1 MAAPTETRSSDG
13 ASGEAFGLPSQ
24 KVLTRLKISREV
36 AWYLVTRGYS
46 FPEHPPL
53 LKTPEGSRD
62 KGAVFDPEAVDRVIA
77 SFKVLRH
84 TKGRWAGQPLLPDPW
99 QIAYFLAPVFGWV
112 KWSED
117 ADKYVRVVRT
127 AYMDVPRKN
136 GKSTLSG
143 GIAVYLT
150 GADGE
155 PGAEV
160 VAAASTKD
168 QAGFVFAPIKNLVD
182 KSPGLKGRFLSRTG
196 KILHPK
202 SGSYFQVISS
212 AADAQHGANLHG
224 AIIDELHIHKKPD
237 LVETL
242 ETGTG
247 SRDQPLVVMITT
259 ADDGKPNT
267 IYARKRKYAEQ
278 LARGVFHDASFFG
291 VVFAIPDGADATRP
305 LNWAKANPGYPISP
319 THSYLESASK
329 KAKNSPAELASFK
342 RLHTGQRTKQT
353 TAYIDLKAWDRNKG
367 AVLNEGDLDGRSA
380 YGGLDL
386 GSVSDLTALCWLF
399 PFTDGRVGY
408 DAIWR
413 FWAPEDSLDDLN
425 KRTADAASLWVK
437 DGWLNLTPGNVTD
450 YEYIRQQILADM
462 ESFEV
467 ESVGFDK
474 WNATQLANTLLDD
487 GVPLVETRQG
497 YRTMSPA
504 MKEAQRL
511 ILLGKRGDAR
521 LHHGGNPVMRWMTDN
536 LTVAMDPAG
545 NVKPDK
551 GNAADK
557 IDGWS
562 ALANAVSEAIAD
574 EDANFSGSNDDNIT
588 SLFA

>member
-1 MAAPTETRSSDG
+1 MAAPTETRSEQ
-13 ASGEAFGLPSQ
+13 EAPDFELPPQ
-24 KVLTRLKISREV
+24 RTLTRLKISKEV
-36 AWYLVTRGYS
+36 AWYMLSRGYAL
-46 FPEHPPL
+46 PENPPH
-53 LKTPEGSRD
+53 LKTPEGSRE
-62 KGAVFDPEAVDRVIA
+62 KGALFDPEAVDAVIGA
-77 SFKVLRH
+77 FSVLRH
-84 TKGRWAGQPLLPDPW
+84 TKGRWAGQPLIPDPW

-112 KWSED
+112 KWSSD
-117 ADKYVRVVRT
+117 ANKYVRVVRT

-168 QAGFVFAPIKNLVD
+168 QAGFVFAPIKNLVE
-182 KSPGLKGRFLSRTG
+182 KSPALKGRFIPRTG

-202 SGSYFQVISS
+202 SNSYFQVISS

-224 AIIDELHIHKKPD
+224 AIIDELHIHKTPD

-278 LARGVFHDASFFG
+278 LARGLFQDASFYG
-291 VVFAIPDGADATRP
+291 VVFAIPDGADP
-305 LNWAKANPGYPISP
+305 LKPANWAKANPGYPISP
-319 THSYLESASK
+319 THSYLESAAK
-329 KAKNSPAELASFK
+329 KAKNSPAELAAFK

-367 AVLNEGDLDGRSA
+367 TVLNEDDLQGRTA

-386 GSVSDLTALCWLF
+386 GSVSDITALCWLF
-399 PFTDGRVGY
+399 PYTDGRVGY

-413 FWAPEDSLDDLN
+413 FWAPEDTLDQLD
-425 KRTADAASLWVK
+425 KRTAGGASTWVR
-437 DGWLNLTPGNVTD
+437 DGWLTLTPGNVTD
-450 YEYIRQQILADM
+450 YDFIQQQVLADM
-462 ESFEV
+462 DAFDV
-467 ESVGFDK
+467 ETVGFDK
-474 WNATQLANTLLDD
+474 WNATQLANTLLDE

-504 MKEAQRL
+504 MKEIQRL
-511 ILLGKRGDAR
+511 VLMGKRTDVR

-536 LTVAMDPAG
+536 LAVAMDPAG

-551 GNAADK
+551 ANASDK

-562 ALANAVSEAIAD
+562 ALANAMFEATAD
-574 EDANFSGSNDDNIT
+574 EDVNFDGAPAAGT

>member
-1 MAAPTETRSSDG
+1 MAAPTETRSEQ
-13 ASGEAFGLPSQ
+13 EAPDFELPPQ
-24 KVLTRLKISREV
+24 RTLTRLKISKEV
-36 AWYLVTRGYS
+36 AWYMLSRGYEL
-46 FPEHPPL
+46 PENPPH
-53 LKTPEGSRD
+53 LKTPEGSRE
-62 KGAVFDPEAVDRVIA
+62 KGALFDPEAVDAVIGA
-77 SFKVLRH
+77 FSVLRH
-84 TKGRWAGQPLLPDPW
+84 TKGRWAGQPLIPDPW

-112 KWSED
+112 KWSSD
-117 ADKYVRVVRT
+117 ANKYVRVVRT

-168 QAGFVFAPIKNLVD
+168 QAGFVFAPIKTLVE
-182 KSPGLKGRFLSRTG
+182 KSPALKGRFIPRTG

-202 SGSYFQVISS
+202 SGSYMQVISS

-224 AIIDELHIHKKPD
+224 AIIDELHIHKTPD

-278 LARGVFHDASFFG
+278 LARGLFQDASFYG
-291 VVFAIPDGADATRP
+291 VVFAIPDGADP
-305 LNWAKANPGYPISP
+305 LKPANWAKANPGYPISP
-319 THSYLESASK
+319 THSYLESAAK
-329 KAKNSPAELASFK
+329 RAKNSPAELASFK

-367 AVLNEGDLDGRSA
+367 TVLNEDDLQGRTA

-386 GSVSDLTALCWLF
+386 GSVSDITALCWLF
-399 PFTDGRVGY
+399 PYTDGRVGY

-413 FWAPEDSLDDLN
+413 FWAPEDTLDQLD
-425 KRTADAASLWVK
+425 KRTAGGASTWVR
-437 DGWLNLTPGNVTD
+437 DGWLTLTPGNVTD
-450 YEYIRQQILADM
+450 YDFIQQQVLADM
-462 ESFEV
+462 DAFDV
-467 ESVGFDK
+467 ETVGFDK
-474 WNATQLANTLLDD
+474 WNATQLANTLLDE

-504 MKEAQRL
+504 MKEIQRL
-511 ILLGKRGDAR
+511 VLMGKRTDVR

-536 LTVAMDPAG
+536 LAVAMDPAG

-551 GNAADK
+551 ANASDK

-562 ALANAVSEAIAD
+562 ALANAMFEATAD
-574 EDANFSGSNDDNIT
+574 EDVNFDGAPAAGT

>member
-1 MAAPTETRSSDG
+1 MAAPTETRSEQ
-13 ASGEAFGLPSQ
+13 EAPDFELPPQ
-24 KVLTRLKISREV
+24 RTLTRLKISKEV
-36 AWYLVTRGYS
+36 AWYMLSRGYEL
-46 FPEHPPL
+46 PENPPH
-53 LKTPEGSRD
+53 LKTPEGSRE
-62 KGAVFDPEAVDRVIA
+62 KGALFDPEAVDAVIGA
-77 SFKVLRH
+77 FSVLRH
-84 TKGRWAGQPLLPDPW
+84 TKGRWAGQPLIPDPW

-112 KWSED
+112 KWSSD
-117 ADKYVRVVRT
+117 ANKYVRVVRT

-168 QAGFVFAPIKNLVD
+168 QAGFVFAPIKTLVE
-182 KSPGLKGRFLSRTG
+182 KSPALKGRFIPRTG

-202 SGSYFQVISS
+202 SGSYMQVISS

-224 AIIDELHIHKKPD
+224 AIIDELHIHKTPD

-278 LARGVFHDASFFG
+278 LARGLFQDASFYG
-291 VVFAIPDGADATRP
+291 VVFAIPDGADP
-305 LNWAKANPGYPISP
+305 LKPANWAKANPGYPISP
-319 THSYLESASK
+319 THSYLESMAK
-329 KAKNSPAELASFK
+329 RAKNSPAELASFK

-367 AVLNEGDLDGRSA
+367 TVLNEDDLQGRTA

-386 GSVSDLTALCWLF
+386 GSVSDITALCWLF
-399 PFTDGRVGY
+399 PYTDGRVGY
-408 DAIWR
+408 DALWR
-413 FWAPEDSLDDLN
+413 FWAPEDTLDQLD
-425 KRTADAASLWVK
+425 KRTAGGASTWVR
-437 DGWLNLTPGNVTD
+437 DGWLTLTPGNVTD
-450 YEYIRQQILADM
+450 YDFIQQQVLADM
-462 ESFEV
+462 DAFDV
-467 ESVGFDK
+467 ETVGFDK
-474 WNATQLANTLLDD
+474 WNATQLANTLLDE

-504 MKEAQRL
+504 MKEIQRL
-511 ILLGKRGDAR
+511 VLMGKRTDVR

-536 LTVAMDPAG
+536 LAVAMDPAG

-551 GNAADK
+551 ANASDK

-562 ALANAVSEAIAD
+562 ALANAMFEATAD
-574 EDANFSGSNDDNIT
+574 EDVNFDGAPAAGT

>member
-1 MAAPTETRSSDG
+1 MAAPTETRSEQ
-13 ASGEAFGLPSQ
+13 EAPDFELPPQ
-24 KVLTRLKISREV
+24 RTLTRLKISKEV
-36 AWYLVTRGYS
+36 AWYMLSRGYAL
-46 FPEHPPL
+46 PENPPH
-53 LKTPEGSRD
+53 LKTPEGSRE
-62 KGAVFDPEAVDRVIA
+62 KGALFDPEAVDAVIGA
-77 SFKVLRH
+77 FSVLRH
-84 TKGRWAGQPLLPDPW
+84 TKGRWAGQPLIPDPW

-112 KWSED
+112 KWSSD
-117 ADKYVRVVRT
+117 ANKYVRVVRT

-168 QAGFVFAPIKNLVD
+168 QAGFVFAPIKTLVE
-182 KSPGLKGRFLSRTG
+182 KSPALKGRFIPRTG

-202 SGSYFQVISS
+202 SGSYMQVISS

-224 AIIDELHIHKKPD
+224 AIIDELHIHKTPD

-278 LARGVFHDASFFG
+278 LARGLFQDASFYG
-291 VVFAIPDGADATRP
+291 VVFAIPDGADPLRP
-305 LNWAKANPGYPISP
+305 ANWAKANPGYPISP
-319 THSYLESASK
+319 THSYLESMAK
-329 KAKNSPAELASFK
+329 RAKNSPAELASFK

-367 AVLNEGDLDGRSA
+367 TVLNEDYLQGRTA

-386 GSVSDLTALCWLF
+386 GSVSDITALCWLF
-399 PFTDGRVGY
+399 PYTDGRVGY

-413 FWAPEDSLDDLN
+413 FWAPEDTLDQLD
-425 KRTADAASLWVK
+425 KRTAGSASTWVR
-437 DGWLNLTPGNVTD
+437 DGWLTLTPGNVTD
-450 YEYIRQQILADM
+450 YDFIQQQVLADM
-462 ESFEV
+462 DAFDV
-467 ESVGFDK
+467 ETVGFDK
-474 WNATQLANTLLDD
+474 WNATQLANTLLDE

-504 MKEAQRL
+504 MKEIQRL
-511 ILLGKRGDAR
+511 VLMGKRTDVR

-536 LTVAMDPAG
+536 LAVAMDPAG

-551 GNAADK
+551 ANASDK

-562 ALANAVSEAIAD
+562 ALANAMFEATAD
-574 EDANFSGSNDDNIT
+574 ADANFDGAPAAGT

>member
-1 MAAPTETRSSDG
+1 MAAPTATRSEQAAPDF
-13 ASGEAFGLPSQ
+13 ELPPQ
-24 KVLTRLKISREV
+24 RTLTRLKISKEV
-36 AWYLVTRGYS
+36 AWYMLSRGYAL
-46 FPEHPPL
+46 PENPPH
-53 LKTPEGSRD
+53 LKTPEGSRE
-62 KGAVFDPEAVDRVIA
+62 KGALFDAEAVDAVISA
-77 SFKVLRH
+77 FSVLRH
-84 TKGRWAGQPLLPDPW
+84 TKGRWAGQPLIPDPW

-112 KWSED
+112 KWSDD
-117 ADKYVRVVRT
+117 AGKYVRVVRT

-168 QAGFVFAPIKNLVD
+168 QAGFVFAPIKNLVE
-182 KSPGLKGRFLSRTG
+182 KSPALKGRFIPRTG

-202 SGSYFQVISS
+202 SNSYFQVISS

-224 AIIDELHIHKKPD
+224 AIIDELHIHKTPD

-278 LARGVFHDASFFG
+278 LARGLFQDASFYG
-291 VVFAIPDGADATRP
+291 VVFAIPDGADP
-305 LNWAKANPGYPISP
+305 LKPANWAKANPGYPISP
-319 THSYLESASK
+319 THSYLESAAK
-329 KAKNSPAELASFK
+329 KAKNSPAELAAFK

-367 AVLNEGDLDGRSA
+367 TVLNEADLQGRTA

-386 GSVSDLTALCWLF
+386 GSVSDITALCWLF
-399 PFTDGRVGY
+399 PYTDGRVGY
-408 DAIWR
+408 DALWR
-413 FWAPEDSLDDLN
+413 FWAPEDTLDQLD
-425 KRTADAASLWVK
+425 KRTAGGASTWVR
-437 DGWLNLTPGNVTD
+437 DGWLTLTPGNVTD
-450 YEYIRQQILADM
+450 YDFIQQQVLADM
-462 ESFEV
+462 DAFDV
-467 ESVGFDK
+467 ETIGFDK
-474 WNATQLANTLLDD
+474 WNATQLANTLLDE

-504 MKEAQRL
+504 MKEIQRL
-511 ILLGKRGDAR
+511 VLMGKRTDIR

-536 LTVAMDPAG
+536 LAVAMDPAG

-551 GNAADK
+551 ANASDK

-562 ALANAVSEAIAD
+562 ALANAMFEATAD
-574 EDANFSGSNDDNIT
+574 EDVNFDGAPAPGT

>member
-1 MAAPTETRSSDG
+1 MAAPTETRSEQ
-13 ASGEAFGLPSQ
+13 EAPDFELPPQ
-24 KVLTRLKISREV
+24 RTLTRLKISKEV
-36 AWYLVTRGYS
+36 AWYMLSRGYAL
-46 FPEHPPL
+46 PENPPH
-53 LKTPEGSRD
+53 LKTPEGSRE
-62 KGAVFDPEAVDRVIA
+62 KGALFDPEAVDAVISA
-77 SFKVLRH
+77 FSVLRH
-84 TKGRWAGQPLLPDPW
+84 TKGRWAGQPLIPDPW

-112 KWSED
+112 KWSDD
-117 ADKYVRVVRT
+117 ANKYVRVVRT

-168 QAGFVFAPIKNLVD
+168 QAGFVFAPIKTLVE
-182 KSPGLKGRFLSRTG
+182 KSPALKGRFIPRTG

-202 SGSYFQVISS
+202 SGSYMQVISS

-224 AIIDELHIHKKPD
+224 AIIDELHIHKTPD

-278 LARGVFHDASFFG
+278 LARGLFQDASFYG
-291 VVFAIPDGADATRP
+291 VVFAIPDGADP
-305 LNWAKANPGYPISP
+305 LKPANWAKANPGYPISP
-319 THSYLESASK
+319 THSYLESMAK
-329 KAKNSPAELASFK
+329 RAKNSPAELAAFK

-367 AVLNEGDLDGRSA
+367 TVLNEADLQGRTA

-386 GSVSDLTALCWLF
+386 GSVSDITALCWLF
-399 PFTDGRVGY
+399 PYTDGRVGY
-408 DAIWR
+408 DALWR
-413 FWAPEDSLDDLN
+413 FWAPEDTLDQLD
-425 KRTADAASLWVK
+425 KRTAGGASTWVR
-437 DGWLNLTPGNVTD
+437 DGWLTLTPGNVTD
-450 YEYIRQQILADM
+450 YDFIQQQVLADM
-462 ESFEV
+462 DAFDV
-467 ESVGFDK
+467 ETVGFDK
-474 WNATQLANTLLDD
+474 WNATQLANTLLDE

-504 MKEAQRL
+504 MKEIQRL
-511 ILLGKRGDAR
+511 VLMGKRTDVR

-536 LTVAMDPAG
+536 LAVAMDPAG

-551 GNAADK
+551 ANASDK

-562 ALANAVSEAIAD
+562 ALANAMFEATAD
-574 EDANFSGSNDDNIT
+574 EDVNFDGAPAAGT

>member
-1 MAAPTETRSSDG
+1 MAAPTETRSEQ
-13 ASGEAFGLPSQ
+13 EAPDFELPPQ
-24 KVLTRLKISREV
+24 RTLTRLKISKEV
-36 AWYLVTRGYS
+36 AWYMLSRGYEL
-46 FPEHPPL
+46 PENPPH
-53 LKTPEGSRD
+53 LKTPEGSRE
-62 KGAVFDPEAVDRVIA
+62 KGALFDPEAVDAVIGA
-77 SFKVLRH
+77 FSVLRH
-84 TKGRWAGQPLLPDPW
+84 TKGRWAGQPLIPDPW

-112 KWSED
+112 KWSSD
-117 ADKYVRVVRT
+117 ANKYVRVVRT

-168 QAGFVFAPIKNLVD
+168 QAGFVFAPIKTLVE
-182 KSPGLKGRFLSRTG
+182 KSPALKGRFIPRTG

-202 SGSYFQVISS
+202 SGSYMQVISS

-224 AIIDELHIHKKPD
+224 AIIDELHIHKTPD

-278 LARGVFHDASFFG
+278 LARGLFQDASFYG
-291 VVFAIPDGADATRP
+291 VVFAIPDGADP
-305 LNWAKANPGYPISP
+305 LKPANWAKANPGYPISP
-319 THSYLESASK
+319 THSYLESMAK
-329 KAKNSPAELASFK
+329 RAKNSPAELASFK

-367 AVLNEGDLDGRSA
+367 TVLNEDDLQGRTA

-386 GSVSDLTALCWLF
+386 GSVSDITALCWLF
-399 PFTDGRVGY
+399 PYTDGRVGY

-413 FWAPEDSLDDLN
+413 FWAPEDTLDQLD
-425 KRTADAASLWVK
+425 KRTAGGASTWVR
-437 DGWLNLTPGNVTD
+437 DGWLTLTPGNVTD
-450 YEYIRQQILADM
+450 YDFIQQQVLADM
-462 ESFEV
+462 DAFDV
-467 ESVGFDK
+467 ETVGFDK
-474 WNATQLANTLLDD
+474 WNATQLANTLLDE

-504 MKEAQRL
+504 MKEIQRL
-511 ILLGKRGDAR
+511 VLMGKRTDVR

-536 LTVAMDPAG
+536 LAVAMDPAG

-551 GNAADK
+551 ANASDK

-562 ALANAVSEAIAD
+562 ALANAMFEATAD
-574 EDANFSGSNDDNIT
+574 EHVNFGGAPAAGT